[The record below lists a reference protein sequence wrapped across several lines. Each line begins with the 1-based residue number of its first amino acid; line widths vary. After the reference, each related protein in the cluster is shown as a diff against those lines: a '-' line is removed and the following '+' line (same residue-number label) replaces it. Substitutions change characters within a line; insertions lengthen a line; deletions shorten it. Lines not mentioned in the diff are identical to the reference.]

1 MFTLIRI
8 KKLKELKKEN
18 EELLVFNRFI
28 KSLAL
33 DNLDLK
39 IKVEKEN
46 AELKKVIAAQSVLLD
61 AFSQK
66 LIRKHKKGKTR

>member
-1 MFTLIRI
+1 MFTLIRT

-18 EELLVFNRFI
+18 EELLGFNRFI

-39 IKVEKEN
+39 IKSEKEN
-46 AELKKVIAAQSVLLD
+46 VELKLL
-61 AFSQK
+61 
-66 LIRKHKKGKTR
+66 GM

>member
-66 LIRKHKKGKTR
+66 LIRKHKKGKRK